1 MESRGSGVNKFVYW
15 ACNGPMGVWTL
26 LPDLKP
32 IDIKNARAIKC
43 NFSGNLDHKICTN
56 PFYFETEKVY
66 LRA

>member
-43 NFSGNLDHKICTN
+43 NFSGNLDQKIFTN